1 MIRRWTIPGTTLASA
16 LVAGAWLAHAQAP
29 VAVKE
34 SETTPAPVV
43 TLGSPMLKTTADRMN
58 LPWLFSEKLPD
69 FRLKVERPEEW
80 GAVSVTGL
88 ESQIRG
94 VEIRL
99 PLNGVWVGYELP
111 GADEL
116 PRATFSIQRGF

>member
-1 MIRRWTIPGTTLASA
+1 MIAIGKWTGAGFVAAS
-16 LVAGAWLAHAQAP
+16 VAWRVAAQTPP
-29 VAVKE
+29 VSLPAAE
-34 SETTPAPVV
+34 PAPIL
-43 TLGSPMLKTTADRMN
+43 TLGSPLLKTTAGRMN
-58 LPWLFSEKLPD
+58 MPWLFSEKLPD

-80 GAVSVTGL
+80 GAMSVTGL

-99 PLNGVWVGYELP
+99 PLNGVWVGYQFPSE
-111 GADEL
+111 DEL